1 MFPCLLLENTSTSL
15 IYMGLASSVNISETV
30 LEFPSTKQR
39 HVSYLIRTNIL
50 NAGDHVRDK
59 PKRQQQE
66 KLELLKRKY

>member
-1 MFPCLLLENTSTSL
+1 
-15 IYMGLASSVNISETV
+15 MGLASSVNISETV
-30 LEFPSTKQR
+30 LEFPSTKQQ